1 MKKQFFY
8 ITFFLIFFLG
18 GIIQVSAQGELP
30 KEPIKIEGI
39 NTKKDNNTG
48 LMELFKL
55 PPSNANSMPD
65 LNEKRNFMMR
75 EQFLDPGTQYKRKS
89 KKPDAENTQAGATT
103 NQFLGDFRSN
113 GKFVKIVCRDHQ
125 YVDGD
130 RVRIFMNDKVVQP
143 NVLLD
148 ASYRGIY
155 VDLVP
160 GFNKIDFQA
169 LNQGSSG
176 PNTAALAVFDDQGNV
191 ISVKE
196 WNLATGV
203 KATMIIVKED

>member
-1 MKKQFFY
+1 MNLLYKT
-8 ITFFLIFFLG
+8 IFLIGVFLFAAPSA
-18 GIIQVSAQGELP
+18 VKAQGDIP
-30 KEPIKIEGI
+30 GVPVKIEGI
-39 NTKKDNNTG
+39 NTKRENNNNT
-48 LMELFKL
+48 LDLLRMPE
-55 PPSNANSMPD
+55 ANRTSLSD
-65 LNEKRNFMMR
+65 LEERKNFMVG
-75 EQFLDPGTQYKRKS
+75 ENFLDPGDQFKRKA
-89 KKPDAENTQAGATT
+89 KQPEGENQIGATS

-143 NVLLD
+143 NILLD
-148 ASYRGIY
+148 ASYKGIY
-155 VDLVP
+155 VDLEP

-203 KATMIIVKED
+203 KATMIIVKDQ

>member
-1 MKKQFFY
+1 MFAGLFA
-8 ITFFLIFFLG
+8 
-18 GIIQVSAQGELP
+18 VHAQGDIP
-30 KEPIKIEGI
+30 QAPIKIEGI
-39 NTKKDNNTG
+39 NTKKEKND
-48 LMELFKL
+48 
-55 PPSNANSMPD
+55 NSMNLLRLPEPNTTSLSD
-65 LNEKRNFMMR
+65 LEEKKNFMVGENFM
-75 EQFLDPGTQYKRKS
+75 DPGERYKRKAN
-89 KKPDAENTQAGATT
+89 KPEGENQMGATS

-130 RVRIFMNDKVVQP
+130 RVRIFMNNKVVSP
-143 NVLLD
+143 NILLD
-148 ASYRGIY
+148 ASYKGIY

-196 WNLATGV
+196 WNLSTGV
-203 KATMIIVKED
+203 KATMIIVKEN

>member
-1 MKKQFFY
+1 MKHILSY
-8 ITFFLIFFLG
+8 IFIFGVLCISG
-18 GIIQVSAQGELP
+18 TGIALAQELP
-30 KEPIKIEGI
+30 ANPVKIEGI
-39 NTKKDNNTG
+39 NVKKEKNDNSLNLLNLPKTNTSS
-48 LMELFKL
+48 L
-55 PPSNANSMPD
+55 SD
-65 LNEKRNFMMR
+65 LKENKNFMVKEEFM
-75 EQFLDPGTQYKRKS
+75 DPGEQYKRKTN
-89 KKPDAENTQAGATT
+89 KPEGENQMGATS

-130 RVRIFMNDKVVQP
+130 RVRILMNDRVVQP

-148 ASYRGIY
+148 ASYKGIY
-155 VDLVP
+155 VDLET
-160 GFNKIDFQA
+160 GFNKIDFLA

-176 PNTAALAVFDDQGNV
+176 PNTAALAVFDDQGNL

-203 KATMIIVKED
+203 KATMIIVKDH

>member
-1 MKKQFFY
+1 MR
-8 ITFFLIFFLG
+8 
-18 GIIQVSAQGELP
+18 AQGELP
-30 KEPIKIEGI
+30 KTPIKIEGL
-39 NTKKDNNTG
+39 NPGKKDTKTG
-48 LMELFKL
+48 MLDLLKL
-55 PPSNANSMPD
+55 PPSNTSALPD
-65 LNEKRNFMMR
+65 LNENKNFMVR
-75 EQFLDPGTQYKRKS
+75 EQFMDPGEQYKRKANN
-89 KKPDAENTQAGATT
+89 PGPENTQMGATT

-130 RVRIFMNDKVVQP
+130 RVRILMNDKVVQP

-203 KATMIIVKED
+203 KATMIIVKE

>member
-1 MKKQFFY
+1 MKISFSSILCSVLFA
-8 ITFFLIFFLG
+8 LG
-18 GIIQVSAQGELP
+18 GFLNLQAQGELP
-30 KEPIKIEGI
+30 ATPIKIEGI
-39 NTKKDNNTG
+39 NPKKENNTG
-48 LMELFKL
+48 LL
-55 PPSNANSMPD
+55 D
-65 LNEKRNFMMR
+65 LLKAPQPNTSLRDLDENKNFMIR
-75 EQFLDPGTQYKRKS
+75 EEFLDPGTQYKRKA
-89 KKPDAENTQAGATT
+89 KTPEAENQVGATT

-130 RVRIFMNDKVVQP
+130 RVRILMNDKVVQP

-148 ASYRGIY
+148 ASYKGIY

-203 KATMIIVKED
+203 KATMIIVKEP

>member
-1 MKKQFFY
+1 MNPLR
-8 ITFFLIFFLG
+8 TLFLTLSFLLAG
-18 GIIQVSAQGELP
+18 GTAIALAQEMP
-30 KEPIKIEGI
+30 RNPIKIEGANVKKE
-39 NTKKDNNTG
+39 NTDNSLN
-48 LMELFKL
+48 LLNL
-55 PPSNANSMPD
+55 PKTSSSSLSD
-65 LNEKRNFMMR
+65 LEETKNFMVR
-75 EQFLDPGTQYKRKS
+75 EEFLDPGEQFKRKEN
-89 KKPDAENTQAGATT
+89 KPEGENQVGATS

-130 RVRIFMNDKVVQP
+130 RVRIIMNDRVVEP
-143 NVLLD
+143 NILLD
-148 ASYRGIY
+148 ASYKGIY

-176 PNTAALAVFDDQGNV
+176 PNTAALAVFDDQGNL

-203 KATMIIVKED
+203 KATMIIVKDH

>member
-1 MKKQFFY
+1 MKRLFLH
-8 ITFFLIFFLG
+8 FFLPAIFLFAGL
-18 GIIQVSAQGELP
+18 VPAMAQGDLP
-30 KEPIKIEGI
+30 GAPIKIEGI
-39 NTKKDNNTG
+39 NTKKNNNNNMLNLLRRNDMNT
-48 LMELFKL
+48 
-55 PPSNANSMPD
+55 PSLSD
-65 LNEKRNFMMR
+65 LEEKKNFMIGEEFM
-75 EQFLDPGTQYKRKS
+75 DPGERYK
-89 KKPDAENTQAGATT
+89 KKVKTPEGENQIGATS
-103 NQFLGDFRSN
+103 NQFLGDFKSN

-148 ASYRGIY
+148 ASYKGIY
-155 VDLVP
+155 VDLIP

-203 KATMIIVKED
+203 KATMIIVKEQ

>member
-1 MKKQFFY
+1 MKKLFLYVF
-8 ITFFLIFFLG
+8 ITGCILLG
-18 GIIQVSAQGELP
+18 GLFKARAQGDIP
-30 KEPIKIEGI
+30 KVPVKIEGI
-39 NTKKDNNTG
+39 NTKKEKNNNT
-48 LMELFKL
+48 LNLLNL
-55 PPSNANSMPD
+55 PQPNTTSLSD
-65 LNEKRNFMMR
+65 LEENKNFMIR
-75 EQFLDPGTQYKRKS
+75 EDFLDPGEQYKAKS
-89 KKPDAENTQAGATT
+89 KNPEGESQKYGATS
-103 NQFLGDFRSN
+103 NQFLGDYRSN

-130 RVRIFMNDKVVQP
+130 RVRIFMNDRVVQP

-148 ASYRGIY
+148 ASYKGIY

-203 KATMIIVKED
+203 KATMIIVKEE